1 MLALLCLVGVTVWA
15 VRERASAPAN
25 PVETRVEPV
34 RQARNPPTRI
44 ESRQVPLPPGDWRM
58 LARIPAE
65 GEESQAPQASMVLVR
80 LNGRDVDAAVL
91 VQVNRLGHRV
101 HWGLPPACARD
112 DFIPRRVLY
121 ASDHDG
127 SCAYAAFAD
136 GTGPLTGVPIDPA
149 WQRAMREAVDRGWN
163 VPATWLAVVFRKTDP
178 EDALQIRY
186 LFHPWPI
193 EQSQPPISAAW
204 RRIQADR
211 LALWIEA
218 TAPRVSAAFRDRLRS
233 GLEATLGDPEQP
245 PSKDDDPPKDRD
257 AAAPDEASRTGTARA
272 MSYRM
277 FASMADVGVLWLYL
291 GNAVTASTLAT
302 LEFAAQGATS
312 ATHEYVWSLL
322 APSLAQND
330 LPGVGVETP
339 LPR

>member
-1 MLALLCLVGVTVWA
+1 MATV
-15 VRERASAPAN
+15 RAPGPSNGIRSCGAAG
-25 PVETRVEPV
+25 T
-34 RQARNPPTRI
+34 
-44 ESRQVPLPPGDWRM
+44 SRR
-58 LARIPAE
+58 AT
-65 GEESQAPQASMVLVR
+65 QAPP
-80 LNGRDVDAAVL
+80 AA
-91 VQVNRLGHRV
+91 
-101 HWGLPPACARD
+101 AC
-112 DFIPRRVLY
+112 
-121 ASDHDG
+121 
-127 SCAYAAFAD
+127 
-136 GTGPLTGVPIDPA
+136 
-149 WQRAMREAVDRGWN
+149 Q
-163 VPATWLAVVFRKTDP
+163 
-178 EDALQIRY
+178 
-186 LFHPWPI
+186 
-193 EQSQPPISAAW
+193 SAATA
-204 RRIQADR
+204 RFGSVSSVPSAASNTVIAAIRPGVSRDNQDGDR
-211 LALWIEA
+211 HPDCRATEA

-277 FASMADVGVLWLYL
+277 FASMADFGVLWLYL